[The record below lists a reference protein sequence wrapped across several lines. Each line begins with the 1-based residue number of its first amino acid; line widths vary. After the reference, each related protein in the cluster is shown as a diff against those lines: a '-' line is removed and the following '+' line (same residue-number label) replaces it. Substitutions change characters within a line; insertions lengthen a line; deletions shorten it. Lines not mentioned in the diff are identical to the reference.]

1 MDTFEEIVMSYLV
14 RNGQEFVCPQFN
26 LKTIIDGKS
35 WSCCPDF
42 VAINPS
48 RKIVSVVEVSIGSN
62 TKGLAEKTNN
72 WCGKW
77 GEILTKDLTDK
88 RIIDETWNPLQ
99 VRIFIRKDQTDGFVK
114 RISSPDRIKIETI
127 EDIWCRW
134 SPKWW
139 DEKLTLA
146 DSECGEIK

>member
-1 MDTFEEIVMSYLV
+1 MATPYPDRAGSVALGV
-14 RNGQEFVCPQFN
+14 RTQ
-26 LKTIIDGKS
+26 
-35 WSCCPDF
+35 
-42 VAINPS
+42 A
-48 RKIVSVVEVSIGSN
+48 
-62 TKGLAEKTNN
+62 
-72 WCGKW
+72 
-77 GEILTKDLTDK
+77 DK
-88 RIIDETWNPLQ
+88 RVIDETWNPLQ